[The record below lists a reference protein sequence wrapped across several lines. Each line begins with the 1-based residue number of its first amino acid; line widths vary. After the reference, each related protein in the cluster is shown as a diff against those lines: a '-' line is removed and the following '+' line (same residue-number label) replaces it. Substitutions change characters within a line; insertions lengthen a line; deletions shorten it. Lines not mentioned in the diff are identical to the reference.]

1 MLRWTPKEVLLGFK
15 RLQDGRKFTLK
26 EAFQTPII
34 TKLDVVSWVQNNR
47 FTDFSMIY
55 EFKHNS
61 QSLNKELS
69 NIEDSIKKNIFVLF
83 HEKNYFKMAKRMF
96 SLAKYKKY
104 EKILETLSP
113 LFNGDAGRLYMVYG
127 DIGTLESLLES
138 NETVSQQKLD
148 FEIDQFK
155 QRLSNIT
162 FEKYISKEHE
172 IFGLIDSILAKK
184 HSEKS
189 LLQKL
194 EKLKQILSNL
204 MSEYAEKYLIKH
216 KLMPKY

>member
-1 MLRWTPKEVLLGFK
+1 
-15 RLQDGRKFTLK
+15 
-26 EAFQTPII
+26 
-34 TKLDVVSWVQNNR
+34 
-47 FTDFSMIY
+47 
-55 EFKHNS
+55 
-61 QSLNKELS
+61 
-69 NIEDSIKKNIFVLF
+69 
-83 HEKNYFKMAKRMF
+83 MAKRMF